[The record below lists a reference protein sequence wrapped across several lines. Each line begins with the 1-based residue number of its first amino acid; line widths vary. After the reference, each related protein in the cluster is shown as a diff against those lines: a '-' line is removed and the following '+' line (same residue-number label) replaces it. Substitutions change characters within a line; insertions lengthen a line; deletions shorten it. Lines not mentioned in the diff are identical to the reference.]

1 MAQGPSSFYS
11 PEEYQNF
18 RKSVVILISV
28 WGFLLTAGIC
38 VILWYSLSGP
48 KITNVTNNE
57 YKNQSQW
64 QATVVFPNGGI
75 PIDIEHFHHVEN
87 KPSVWLSW
95 SERMKQ
101 FANKRITGLSA
112 RCLWWTSEPIGE
124 DGSERHSII
133 TCFKE
138 KVQKKE
144 K

>member
-75 PIDIEHFHHVEN
+75 PIDIEHFVYDPQPHVG
-87 KPSVWLSW
+87 
-95 SERMKQ
+95 Q
-101 FANKRITGLSA
+101 FAATNKMNYLSN
-112 RCLWWTSEPIGE
+112 RCLWWLETSIPNY
-124 DGSERHSII
+124 SPHSGDKII

>member
-1 MAQGPSSFYS
+1 MAQGSSPLFTPKDYF
-11 PEEYQNF
+11 EF
-18 RKSVVILISV
+18 RRGFVVLSCALAVI
-28 WGFLLTAGIC
+28 GIIA
-38 VILWYSLSGP
+38 VGWTLWYVTSTP
-48 KITNVTNNE
+48 KIMHVTNNE

-75 PIDIEHFHHVEN
+75 PVEIEHFHHVEH
-87 KPSVWLSW
+87 KPSVWLGK

-101 FANKRITGLSA
+101 IATKRITELSA
-112 RCLWWTSEPIGE
+112 RCLWWTSELIAE